1 MVQKPCTERDNYSI
15 RLYKDP
21 DLFSAIKDV
30 LLVSFAFD
38 NGELKKEKVQLK
50 NR

>member
-1 MVQKPCTERDNYSI
+1 MVQKPCTDRDNYSI

-30 LLVSFAFD
+30 LSVSFAFD
-38 NGELKKEKVQLK
+38 NCELKKEKVQLK